1 MPDHLHLPLHV
12 AYAKR
17 GFDILVALL
26 ALVITLPLF
35 PLIALAVKLDS
46 CGPAVFRQLRVG
58 RIRPDRTELFVMY
71 KFRSMRQD
79 AEAKSG
85 AVWAAKRDPRITRV
99 GNFLRKTRLDELP
112 QLFNVLKGEM
122 SIVGP
127 RPERPGFYG
136 KLEKAVP
143 FFAERTAGLRPGITG
158 MAQVY
163 QGYDTCLDDVRKK
176 AGWDH
181 AYALSLTSLRSWL
194 TVDARVALTT
204 VQVMVTGRGQ

>member
-1 MPDHLHLPLHV
+1 MTHAD
-12 AYAKR
+12 R
-17 GFDILVALL
+17 G
-26 ALVITLPLF
+26 
-35 PLIALAVKLDS
+35 
-46 CGPAVFRQLRVG
+46 GPAQPLLTVVDLKKHFPIPR
-58 RIRPDRTELFVMY
+58 
-71 KFRSMRQD
+71 
-79 AEAKSG
+79 
-85 AVWAAKRDPRITRV
+85 AVVRAVDGVT
-99 GNFLRKTRLDELP
+99 
-112 QLFNVLKGEM
+112 FNVLKGEM

-136 KLEKAVP
+136 RLEKAVP

-181 AYALSLTSLRSWL
+181 AYALSLTSLYSWL
-194 TVDARVALTT
+194 AVDARVALTT

>member
-1 MPDHLHLPLHV
+1 MSDNLHMPLRV
-12 AYAKR
+12 AVAKR
-17 GFDILVALL
+17 ALDILVALL
-26 ALVITLPLF
+26 GLAVTLPLF
-35 PLIALAVKLDS
+35 PLLALAVALDS
-46 CGPAVFRQLRVG
+46 PGPVIFRQLRVG
-58 RIRPDRTELFVMY
+58 RMRADRTELFIMY

-85 AVWAAKRDPRITRV
+85 AVWASKQDPRVTRV
-99 GNFLRKTRLDELP
+99 GAFLRKTRLDELP
-112 QLFNVLKGEM
+112 QLFNVLKGDM

-127 RPERPGFYG
+127 RPERPGLYG
-136 KLEKAVP
+136 KLEAAVP

-163 QGYDTCLDDVRKK
+163 QGYDANLDDVRKK

-194 TVDARVALTT
+194 RVDLRVALDT
-204 VQVMVTGRGQ
+204 VIVMVTGRGQ

>member
-1 MPDHLHLPLHV
+1 MTDNMHMPAHV
-12 AYAKR
+12 AHAKR
-17 GFDILVALL
+17 GFDILVSLVAL
-26 ALVITLPLF
+26 ALVLPLL
-35 PLIALAVKLDS
+35 PLIALAVRLDS
-46 CGPAVFRQLRVG
+46 PGPAIFRQLRVG
-58 RIRPDRTELFVMY
+58 RMRADRTELFVMY

-112 QLFNVLKGEM
+112 QLFNVLIGDM

-127 RPERPGFYG
+127 RPERPGLYG
-136 KLEKAVP
+136 KLEAAVP

-163 QGYDTCLDDVRKK
+163 QGYDTCVDDVRKK

-181 AYALSLTSLRSWL
+181 AYALSLTSLRNWL
-194 TVDARVALTT
+194 LVDARVALTT

>member
-1 MPDHLHLPLHV
+1 MPENMHMPLRV

-17 GFDILVALL
+17 AMDIVVALL
-26 ALVITLPLF
+26 ALAVTLPLF
-35 PLIALAVKLDS
+35 PLLALAVWLDS
-46 CGPAVFRQLRVG
+46 PGPVIFRQLRVG
-58 RIRPDRTELFVMY
+58 RMRPDRTELFVMY

-85 AVWAAKRDPRITRV
+85 AVWAAKRDPRVTRV
-99 GNFLRKTRLDELP
+99 GAFLRKSRLDELP
-112 QLFNVLKGEM
+112 QLFNVLKGDM

-136 KLEKAVP
+136 KLEAAVP

-181 AYALSLTSLRSWL
+181 AYALSLTSLRRWL
-194 TVDARVALTT
+194 MVDVRVALDT
-204 VQVMVTGRGQ
+204 VHVMVTGRGQ